1 MRECCNPPRQNIG
14 CPIPDVDLGNNT
26 ANDIAAWLVR
36 QLLGV
41 NGFSEEKTIAV
52 LMHCAVVKEL
62 LLCRN

>member
-1 MRECCNPPRQNIG
+1 MRGCGKTPPRQNIG

-26 ANDIAAWLVR
+26 ANDIAAWFVR

-52 LMHCAVVKEL
+52 LTHCAVVKEL
-62 LLCRN
+62 LL